1 MYTLVLVVSLIG
13 SSAQQQP
20 SITAIP
26 GFSTESECKRAGT
39 GYRVDVLNENFKVVH
54 RCVEVR

>member
-26 GFSTESECKRAGT
+26 GFSTERSCKSAGIEY
-39 GYRVDVLNENFKVVH
+39 GLNVVNEKIKVVH